1 MLGTYLLLQ
10 SWGYEVSHL
19 NWIPIV
25 CCSFVVLA
33 QSLGVST
40 LSYTVTAEVMPENI
54 KEVGI
59 TISNIVLGVTA
70 TLVLQFMNN
79 LDDAI
84 GQHGTMLFF
93 GGLSIPAALFVI
105 FYMPETKNKSYHEIM
120 DDLKK

>member
-1 MLGTYLLLQ
+1 MFQ
-10 SWGYEVSHL
+10 SWGYVVSHL
-19 NWIPIV
+19 NWIPII

-54 KEVGI
+54 KEIGI
-59 TISNIVLGVTA
+59 TISNLVIGVTG

-84 GQHGTMLFF
+84 GQFGTMYLF
-93 GGLSIPAALFVI
+93 GGFSIPAALFVI
-105 FYMPETKNKSYHEIM
+105 FYVPETKNKSYQEIM
-120 DDLKK
+120 EALK